1 MWYVVELTKN
11 NKIGYCYEECLRG
24 GFSFSKPFY
33 DCTRAYDFDLEEIG
47 ERKRKEYIEM
57 QEYLLSLE
65 DEQ

>member
-11 NKIGYCYEECLRG
+11 NKIG
-24 GFSFSKPFY
+24 
-33 DCTRAYDFDLEEIG
+33 YDFDLEEIG